1 MIETEL
7 CAYTLEACE
16 AARRAGVTR
25 VELCAS
31 PWEGGVTPSAGAI
44 RLARR
49 IEGLQLSVMIR
60 PRGGDFRYT
69 DREFGQLLEE
79 VRFARESGA
88 DCIAVGVLTAD
99 GRVDA
104 ERMAEVMKCA
114 EGMEVTFHRA
124 FDGTRDGPEALETL
138 VGLGCRRVLT
148 SGGRATAEEG
158 IEALRA
164 LVGQTAGRIAVMAGC
179 GVNPSNARL
188 LAATGVDALHFSARR
203 LRESGMTYRNPHV
216 ALSGVPGIPEYA
228 SVCADEAVIR
238 QILFQIER

>member
-69 DREFGQLLEE
+69 DGEFSQLLEE
-79 VRFARESGA
+79 VRFAREAGA

-104 ERMAEVMKCA
+104 ERMARVVACA
-114 EGMEVTFHRA
+114 EGMEITFHRA
-124 FDGTRDGPEALETL
+124 FDCVCDRSEALETL

-148 SGGRATAEEG
+148 SGGRATAREG
-158 IEALRA
+158 IDELRA
-164 LVGQTAGRIAVMAGC
+164 LAGQAAGRIAVMAGC
-179 GVNPSNARL
+179 GVDPSNARL
-188 LAATGVDALHFSARR
+188 LSATGVDALHFSARR
-203 LRESGMTYRNPHV
+203 LRASDMTYRNPHV
-216 ALSGVPGIPEYA
+216 ALSGVKDIPEYA

-238 QILFQIER
+238 QILSQIER